1 MGEAPMT
8 WASNPSSQGS
18 GAAKRV
24 VALRFAAPVN
34 GLRTRTACGGARL
47 GQHEVAAGGAGDEAV
62 AAAAAEQRQVHAE
75 EAAGGGVGEEARV
88 GLEDFVEHRP
98 VAGAE
103 AGVPGARPPGVVGGG
118 APAAADGAVAH
129 VVVEVAGVEEAAGD
143 AVDEVHRQRRPGL
156 LTICHTYQSRA

>member
-1 MGEAPMT
+1 MT

-24 VALRFAAPVN
+24 
-34 GLRTRTACGGARL
+34 GGARL

-88 GLEDFVEHRP
+88 GLEDFVEHGP

-156 LTICHTYQSRA
+156 LTIYRAYEWRLTICRDQSAIAVGWRKG